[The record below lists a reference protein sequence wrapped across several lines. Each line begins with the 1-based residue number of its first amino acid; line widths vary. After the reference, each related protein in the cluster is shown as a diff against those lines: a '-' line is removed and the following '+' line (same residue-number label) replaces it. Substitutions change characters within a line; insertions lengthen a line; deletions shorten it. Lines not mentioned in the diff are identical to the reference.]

1 MTNTEATAPAAPNA
15 EQALARSDR
24 AILRQLAYAAQAV
37 TATRAKLNANTDT
50 DFVAAYAARVAE
62 AAAKFDTIL
71 EIVRAT
77 GVAYREPERIAEAAA
92 GNDAN
97 LYY

>member
-24 AILRQLAYAAQAV
+24 AILRQLAYAAQGV
-37 TATRAKLNANTDT
+37 TAARAKLNNNTDAT
-50 DFVAAYAARVAE
+50 FVAAYAARVAE

-71 EIVRAT
+71 EVVRAT
-77 GVAYREPERIAEAAA
+77 GVATRQPELLVGEAAA
-92 GNDAN
+92 GDDSN
-97 LYY
+97 LY